1 MGYWSHSHAPNA
13 LSWVSIPVPNAPTG
27 VLSWVS
33 IPVPNAPSALSLVV
47 SSTAHAP
54 SVLSWFIGY
63 TSNVSMFKSFA
74 ELSAVSIPTLVM
86 SAAEMLLI
94 LMNKVKTVNNIN
106 ILYLSLNVAFKRLFD
121 WHQTAIKKMSL
132 TYCSRKF

>member
-1 MGYWSHSHAPNA
+1 MGYWSLAHAPNA
-13 LSWVSIPVPNAPTG
+13 LSWVSIPVPNAPS
-27 VLSWVS
+27 V
-33 IPVPNAPSALSLVV
+33 LSLVV

-54 SVLSWFIGY
+54 SALSWFIGY

-121 WHQTAIKKMSL
+121 WHQTAIIKMSL

>member
-1 MGYWSHSHAPNA
+1 M
-13 LSWVSIPVPNAPTG
+13 
-27 VLSWVS
+27 SWVS
-33 IPVPNAPSALSLVV
+33 IPVPNAPSALSWVV

-54 SVLSWFIGY
+54 SALSWFIGY